1 MKQIFL
7 TTIIIQLFLININ
20 AQNTIGTQKDLVKK
34 NYPKIDSLI
43 DDFEKYTANTDVYYR
58 GGFEKYTDRTE
69 AFIDQLVIQLAKTV
83 PASITPSMVQTNVTN
98 IAYPKDF
105 SDYISIR
112 NNKIFK
118 TPPPIYKGKFNKQE
132 DSVRYAIY
140 KGLHFLNLMNS
151 IDSATSKFKHIDSII
166 NVAEFIVA
174 DKIVKFT
181 DFSVAD
187 IDKINKITLAIFI
200 LRDDYRYAK
209 KLGYGKQL
217 PEEGKKV
224 FRELYKNKPNYIQY
238 FDYIDKLKIDKLNID
253 QLNNSQY

>member
-1 MKQIFL
+1 MHL
-7 TTIIIQLFLININ
+7 LLINMN

-43 DDFEKYTANTDVYYR
+43 DDFEKYRINTELLCDESD
-58 GGFEKYTDRTE
+58 FEKYNLRTDD
-69 AFIDQLVIQLAKTV
+69 FIDQLIIQLAKTV
-83 PASITPSMVQTNVTN
+83 PASITPSMVPTNVTN
-98 IAYPKDF
+98 NAYPKDF

-151 IDSATSKFKHIDSII
+151 IDSATSKFKRIDSII
-166 NVAEFIVA
+166 KVAEFIVA

-181 DFSVAD
+181 DFSKAD
-187 IDKINKITLAIFI
+187 KDKINKINFDIFVLRDEYRDAKTLDYDTQPEKIKTI
-200 LRDDYRYAK
+200 LRDK
-209 KLGYGKQL
+209 
-217 PEEGKKV
+217 
-224 FRELYKNKPNYIQY
+224 YKDKRNYIQY
-238 FDYIDKLKIDKLNID
+238 FNYIDQLNIDKLNKD
-253 QLNNSQY
+253 KLNKVNLNNSQF

>member
-43 DDFEKYTANTDVYYR
+43 DDFEKYRIKTELYCDESD
-58 GGFEKYTDRTE
+58 FEKYNLRTND
-69 AFIDQLVIQLAKTV
+69 FIDQLIIQLANTV
-83 PASITPSMVQTNVTN
+83 PASIKPSIVQTNVTN

-140 KGLHFLNLMNS
+140 KGLHFLNLKNS
-151 IDSATSKFKHIDSII
+151 IDSATSKFKQIDSII

-217 PEEGKKV
+217 PEEGKKG

-238 FDYIDKLKIDKLNID
+238 FDYIDKLNKSELDKHNK
-253 QLNNSQY
+253 SE

>member
-1 MKQIFL
+1 MHL
-7 TTIIIQLFLININ
+7 LLINMN

-43 DDFEKYTANTDVYYR
+43 DDFEKYRINTELLCDESD
-58 GGFEKYTDRTE
+58 FEKYNLRTDD
-69 AFIDQLVIQLAKTV
+69 FIDQLIIQLAKTV
-83 PASITPSMVQTNVTN
+83 PASITPSMVPTNVTN
-98 IAYPKDF
+98 NAYPKDF

-151 IDSATSKFKHIDSII
+151 IDSATSKFKRIDSII
-166 NVAEFIVA
+166 KVAEFIVA

-181 DFSVAD
+181 DFSKAD
-187 IDKINKITLAIFI
+187 KDKINKINFDIFV
-200 LRDDYRYAK
+200 LRDEYRYAK
-209 KLGYGKQL
+209 KLDYGKQM
-217 PEEGKKV
+217 PDEVKKIL
-224 FRELYKNKPNYIQY
+224 RDKYKNNPNYIQY
-238 FDYIDKLKIDKLNID
+238 FNYIDN
-253 QLNNSQY
+253 LNNSQF